1 MTNHSEE
8 IEKLSYEEETH
19 FNSNDN
25 FNKMSE
31 GDSNENLYTNKKNK
45 INNQNQ
51 NLNEEINK
59 SSEQNGIENN
69 NNINIDSKLKNFAP
83 NQHLKNYGQPFNHN
97 HMLEHYYHQNHNFRN
112 PKYIFYFILQY
123 LKIINQQIQQFYGG
137 LCLTLDMFIRN
148 SNYHP
153 LIKKILHTKQIL
165 LLIYIFDIQYL
176 LSSIE
181 NIYFLKFLNK
191 ITLNSMIFFIICL
204 YVHYYFY
211 NDKLFLK
218 KDEEME
224 KYILKRNP
232 QMKKCKCQECDLLK
246 VMRSNHCFFCKK
258 CVHKFQLHSDW
269 FNMCIGSTNE
279 LLYATTL
286 LFVNIYIF
294 ISNIIF
300 WFYILFRADLLNY
313 LFLIFSLFA
322 VVGIYILFNSI
333 IFFYYFIFENL
344 FTNLTLYEKNNSR
357 RLTYLWENSRNKK
370 FFNPFNKGIQRNL
383 EEMWINLFDMDIYS
397 DYKKFTC
404 QNLTEIIDDED
415 KEKKVEDEFDEFD
428 DMISYKL
435 MIRLTEHIDPLIT
448 SKGNIYK
455 FVDGKEIINWNRL
468 MLFTA
473 FDIINSPFKDYMVKY
488 AKNMLIQR
496 ELYIRS
502 LILHNIEN
510 EKEIIDTNEQSNEEE
525 NNENNENIEEDK
537 DKENNNEKTNENNI
551 ENSNE
556 KSDNNIENIEE
567 DK

>member
-191 ITLNSMIFFIICL
+191 IILN
-204 YVHYYFY
+204 
-211 NDKLFLK
+211 
-218 KDEEME
+218 
-224 KYILKRNP
+224 
-232 QMKKCKCQECDLLK
+232 
-246 VMRSNHCFFCKK
+246 
-258 CVHKFQLHSDW
+258 
-269 FNMCIGSTNE
+269 
-279 LLYATTL
+279 
-286 LFVNIYIF
+286 
-294 ISNIIF
+294 
-300 WFYILFRADLLNY
+300 
-313 LFLIFSLFA
+313 
-322 VVGIYILFNSI
+322 
-333 IFFYYFIFENL
+333 
-344 FTNLTLYEKNNSR
+344 
-357 RLTYLWENSRNKK
+357 
-370 FFNPFNKGIQRNL
+370 
-383 EEMWINLFDMDIYS
+383 
-397 DYKKFTC
+397 
-404 QNLTEIIDDED
+404 
-415 KEKKVEDEFDEFD
+415 
-428 DMISYKL
+428 
-435 MIRLTEHIDPLIT
+435 
-448 SKGNIYK
+448 
-455 FVDGKEIINWNRL
+455 
-468 MLFTA
+468 
-473 FDIINSPFKDYMVKY
+473 
-488 AKNMLIQR
+488 
-496 ELYIRS
+496 
-502 LILHNIEN
+502 
-510 EKEIIDTNEQSNEEE
+510 
-525 NNENNENIEEDK
+525 
-537 DKENNNEKTNENNI
+537 
-551 ENSNE
+551 
-556 KSDNNIENIEE
+556 
-567 DK
+567 